1 MKKEEKPKP
10 KVVTPTPT
18 PVKPKKKE
26 PEPKKGELNP
36 YYGLYVERDF
46 YIVSTYGIGRYV
58 DIVGNTIVIKTQNGL
73 VSQKWWFDQ
82 KSKTIKN
89 KSNNRSFD
97 IQNAGRTSNMQVWT
111 TNGGWFQQF
120 KYYQNYLMNVKDER
134 VFEIKGSKDTE
145 G

>member
-1 MKKEEKPKP
+1 MKEKPKP
-10 KVVTPTPT
+10 KPVKPTVT
-18 PVKPKKKE
+18 PVKKPKKPE

-89 KSNNRSFD
+89 KSNGKSFD

-111 TNGGWFQQF
+111 TNGGWF
-120 KYYQNYLMNVKDER
+120 
-134 VFEIKGSKDTE
+134 
-145 G
+145 